1 MRARVRT
8 LRLRDV
14 ALFAVVT
21 ALVAVGGVFAA
32 RWAGLDGVPVAATE
46 EPLTL
51 KLSATQ
57 QICETDHAARIS
69 GGESWKDE
77 DGTWHEKL
85 TVYGW
90 GRVPTVPV
98 RWQVSGGQAPYTLV
112 IDHESRDQH
121 REDYSGAKGTAFV
134 GCADASVGTSFW
146 WREQGR
152 LYDADPMV
160 DSGWKTVN
168 AVVTDANGDTAQ
180 ASTEFYVLLD
190 LGGGSTGDVLRRGE
204 TYRILGTLMTAPTQ
218 FDVVVGGVAE
228 GECEDEEENP
238 TAAPCH
244 GRSHGF
250 YLDGTDSRIE
260 LSDEGEFIRRR
271 VGIADNVRGTS
282 DDDLWSVVNEW
293 VATLGQLPQRRA
305 SE

>member
-1 MRARVRT
+1 MRTRLRS

-32 RWAGLDGVPVAATE
+32 RWSGLDGVPAAATDQ
-46 EPLTL
+46 PLTL

-112 IDHESRDQH
+112 IDYEKQDEH
-121 REDYSGAKGTAFV
+121 RGYFGGSGVAHV

-146 WREQGR
+146 WGVTEER
-152 LYDADPMV
+152 LYYTDPKV

-168 AVVTDANGDTAQ
+168 AVATDANGDTAQ
-180 ASTEFYVLLD
+180 ASTEFYVILNAT
-190 LGGGSTGDVLRRGE
+190 SRRDHPMRGGE
-204 TYRILGTLMTAPTQ
+204 TYRVYGHLMTAPEGTTLEIGELGFTQ
-218 FDVVVGGVAE
+218 DSTIQTFILVGTGATVLLNASTYEEVNRWLPEVTRAGAE
-228 GECEDEEENP
+228 GQIDINK
-238 TAAPCH
+238 A
-244 GRSHGF
+244 
-250 YLDGTDSRIE
+250 LDQLVDSIGKLPD
-260 LSDEGEFIRRR
+260 LSR
-271 VGIADNVRGTS
+271 T
-282 DDDLWSVVNEW
+282 
-293 VATLGQLPQRRA
+293 GQ
-305 SE
+305 